1 MKNLLPEIA
10 ARAGRLVCFCPPG
23 MPVEGAQARG
33 PVLLS
38 AGFALSVLAQTLAL
52 GILPLAGLLMAPR
65 AELAGLPYMAMLIG
79 AAVATFPASFLLDA
93 FGRRASFALGASHG
107 IAGGLVLA
115 WALMAHAFIPFCLGA
130 FWLGVA
136 QGFGL
141 FYRHEAA
148 MGGGVMGRSLLLGVV
163 FGSGA
168 LAGILGPGLFMAGEG
183 LMPVTPFVPAAL
195 AAAFVQVFVLALAMV
210 WGPHE
215 AALSPAA
222 HEVSTFRLRDALA
235 PTIIAAAA
243 WFGMTALML
252 ASPSAMISC
261 GLSAAG
267 VTGLLAWHV
276 VAMYAP
282 GFGIGLLTKVLGE
295 AGTALFGL
303 ALVILARLLLVHAGD
318 AAGFAS
324 GLMVLAVGWCLATA
338 AATVWLQ
345 RTAPPRWAL
354 AAHDAC
360 LLLSALAG
368 AWLAPALA

>member
-1 MKNLLPEIA
+1 
-10 ARAGRLVCFCPPG
+10 
-23 MPVEGAQARG
+23 
-33 PVLLS
+33 
-38 AGFALSVLAQTLAL
+38 
-52 GILPLAGLLMAPR
+52 
-65 AELAGLPYMAMLIG
+65 MAMLVG

-115 WALMAHAFIPFCLGA
+115 WALSANAFIPFCLGA

-148 MGGGVMGRSLLLGVV
+148 MGGGVMGRAMLVGVV

-168 LAGILGPGLFMAGEG
+168 LAGLVGPGLMMAGQTF
-183 LMPVTPFVPAAL
+183 MPATPFVPAAL
-195 AAAFVQVFVLALAMV
+195 AAAFVQVVVLALAMF

-215 AALSPAA
+215 AAP
-222 HEVSTFRLRDALA
+222 VALKDSKSVAWREAFA
-235 PTIIAAAA
+235 PTVIAATA

-261 GLSAAG
+261 GISAAG

-282 GFGIGLLTKVLGE
+282 GFSISVLTKFLGE
-295 AGTALFGL
+295 AGTALAGL
-303 ALVILARLLLVHAGD
+303 ALVVAARLVLANATD
-318 AAGFAS
+318 AVEFAA

-338 AATVWLQ
+338 ASTVWLQ
-345 RTAPPRWAL
+345 KAAPPRWAL
-354 AAHDAC
+354 ATHDAC

-368 AWLAPALA
+368 AWVAPALA